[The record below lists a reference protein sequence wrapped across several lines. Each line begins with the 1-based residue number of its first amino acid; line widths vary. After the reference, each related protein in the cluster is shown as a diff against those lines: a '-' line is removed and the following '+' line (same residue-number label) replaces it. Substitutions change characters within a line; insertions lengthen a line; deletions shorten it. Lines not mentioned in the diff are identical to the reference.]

1 MDETG
6 DDEDAAVTAVMLLL
20 PMSKKKG
27 KVKVNHLRFY
37 QDTGYNCISNSLEN
51 L

>member
-20 PMSKKKG
+20 PMAVLTLQEWG
-27 KVKVNHLRFY
+27 
-37 QDTGYNCISNSLEN
+37 
-51 L
+51 